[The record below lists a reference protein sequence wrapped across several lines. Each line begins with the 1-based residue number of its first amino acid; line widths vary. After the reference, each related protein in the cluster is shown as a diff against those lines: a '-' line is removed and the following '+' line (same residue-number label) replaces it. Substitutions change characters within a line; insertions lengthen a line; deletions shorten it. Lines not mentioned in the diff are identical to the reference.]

1 MGRALH
7 DRGDRDC
14 TGRNDVLINNAGE
27 IVVDPLDAMD
37 RKDFQ
42 EALALISGR
51 HSTLRLLYLT
61 YIKVVSPGSSHRL
74 FWRKSCRPIFSS
86 LLRK

>member
-51 HSTLRLLYLT
+51 HSTLRLPIYLT
-61 YIKVVSPGSSHRL
+61 YIKAFRPDRHIVSFGEKLPSH
-74 FWRKSCRPIFSS
+74 I
-86 LLRK
+86 